1 MKVLALIMAGGANES
16 LSVLTAVRSE
26 AALPFGGKFRIID
39 FVLSNCSNSK
49 IYNVG
54 VLTQYIPQS
63 LHEHIGAG
71 KPWELD
77 RSRGGIRILQP
88 YLGPGMSGWQKGT
101 ADAVRRNLDFIEE
114 QRVDTILVLGGNHVY
129 KMDYRPLLRFHQE
142 NKADVTVG
150 ARSVNPFETHRY
162 GIITTDAN
170 QRVLSFMEKP
180 KRAKENTASMGV
192 YVFKA
197 DILKKHL
204 LAHPNHVD
212 FGRDVLPSM
221 TKNKRVF
228 SYKYEGYWANI
239 GALQA
244 YWEANMALISESP
257 ALDMYDPDWV
267 IHTRSEE
274 QPPAKIGPAAQV
286 GGNLLSNGCIV
297 NGVVEHSVI
306 GPGVFIAE
314 GARVSNSIIMNDC
327 FIKAGAIVENAILDK
342 NVIVEKNVHI
352 GYGNDAYIP
361 NKAAPDKLNTG
372 LTVIGKRAHIPADT
386 KIGHNVV
393 ISSKVSPKQFKDK
406 DIPSGETVKVSG

>member
-1 MKVLALIMAGGANES
+1 MKVLALIMAGGANEN

-39 FVLSNCSNSK
+39 FVLSNCSNSQ
-49 IYNVG
+49 IYNAG

-63 LHEHIGAG
+63 LHEHVGAG

-88 YLGPGMSGWQKGT
+88 YLGPGISGWQKGT

-114 QRVDTILVLGGNHVY
+114 QRVDTIL
-129 KMDYRPLLRFHQE
+129 
-142 NKADVTVG
+142 
-150 ARSVNPFETHRY
+150 
-162 GIITTDAN
+162 N
-170 QRVLSFMEKP
+170 QRVLNFMEKP

-197 DILKKHL
+197 DMLKKHL

-212 FGRDVLPSM
+212 FGRDVLPGM
-221 TKNKRVF
+221 IKNKRVF

-274 QPPAKIGPAAQV
+274 QPPAKVGPAAQV

-314 GARVSNSIIMNDC
+314 GASVSNSIIMNDC
-327 FIKAGAIVENAILDK
+327 RIEAGAIIQNAILDK
-342 NVIVEKNVHI
+342 EVTVEKNVHI
-352 GYGNDAYIP
+352 GYGDDAYIP

-372 LTVIGKRAHIPADT
+372 LTVIGKRAHIPADI

-393 ISSKVSPKQFKDK
+393 IEPNVSPKRFKGK
-406 DIPSGETVKVSG
+406 DIPGGETVKVSRVSG